1 MSNSVDI
8 DRRNINTSSSLI
20 VDWPKGEDE
29 LPSSKSST
37 RQVSF
42 SPTRQLI
49 IIPQGSTETMFYSQD
64 DVDIFR
70 HNLRHD
76 IQQMRRRFASSKVI
90 SKEEI
95 HDYVGL
101 EQFTSKEVHQH
112 IMLARRVHIQSVL
125 RVQGQ
130 QRLKGDGVVDSHVIA
145 MASMVTSRW
154 ARQRAEKIAL
164 CYARLDKVAHAEC

>member
-1 MSNSVDI
+1 MSNSVD
-8 DRRNINTSSSLI
+8 RRNINISSSLI

-37 RQVSF
+37 RRQVSF

-76 IQQMRRRFASSKVI
+76 IQQMRRRFASSEVI

-95 HDYVGL
+95 YDYVGL

-130 QRLKGDGVVDSHVIA
+130 QRLRSDGVDSHVIA